1 MTIAEFFGAVLL
13 YLLTVAPVKAFG
25 FREFKNSTPGDPA
38 FYQTPLRSRAYGAH
52 MNGIETF
59 PFCAVAVLLAEFRG
73 SPQHL
78 IDTLAIA
85 FLALRFCLVL
95 AYLFNRP
102 TARTLLWNTAFFV
115 NAGLFFLPAFS
126 HS

>member
-1 MTIAEFFGAVLL
+1 MSLSSVKPDRLLGRLDNSENHQMTIAEFFGAVLL

-59 PFCAVAVLLAEFRG
+59 PFFAAAVLLAEFRG
-73 SPQHL
+73 SP
-78 IDTLAIA
+78 
-85 FLALRFCLVL
+85 
-95 AYLFNRP
+95 
-102 TARTLLWNTAFFV
+102 
-115 NAGLFFLPAFS
+115 
-126 HS
+126 